1 MVDASENTTP
11 ISYPGRMAK
20 RAFTFGV
27 PLLLIVALSAALAVR
42 AFAAPTLGPLAWS
55 DEFSGPAGSPVG
67 SSWRAETGGSGWGNE
82 ELQTY
87 TAGTANAALDGA
99 GNLAVTARQERTGAQ
114 CWYGACDYT
123 SARLI
128 TSGQV
133 SQTYGHFEARI
144 KIPKGQGM
152 WPAFWLL
159 GDDVFTSGWPA
170 SGEIDVME
178 SVGQEP
184 GTVHGS
190 LHSPGHSGA
199 DSLHGS
205 QQLPD
210 GQALA
215 DDFHVYA
222 VDWQPNSV
230 SWSIDGETY
239 STKTRAD
246 VGDGPW
252 PFDHPF
258 FVIVNL
264 AVGGVWPG
272 APDAST
278 VFPQSMLVDYVRL
291 YEDPAHPSSTTSAA
305 PTATPM
311 SPPSPATAS
320 STSTAAAIRG
330 LGGRCVTLP
339 GPGTNGTPLELRDCD
354 GSSAQEWAFAADGTV
369 RALGLCMDVAAASRD
384 DGAVLQAAE
393 CTAGPA
399 QQFGIT
405 AGQDLVSSASDKCV
419 DVTGMSTANGARLQQ
434 WTCAGSQNQKF
445 WRA

>member
-1 MVDASENTTP
+1 
-11 ISYPGRMAK
+11 MAK
-20 RAFTFGV
+20 RLFTFGV
-27 PLLLIVALSAALAVR
+27 PLLLIVALSAVLAVR

-55 DEFSGPAGSPVG
+55 DEFSGPAGGSAG

-87 TAGTANAALDGA
+87 TTGTANAALDGA
-99 GNLAVTARQERTGAQ
+99 GHLALTARKERTGAQ

-128 TSGQV
+128 TSGQI

-159 GDDVFTSGWPA
+159 GDDVFTKGWPA

-178 SVGQEP
+178 NVGKEP

-190 LHSPGHSGA
+190 MHSPGHSGA

-205 QQLPD
+205 LRLPD
-210 GQALA
+210 GQALG
-215 DDFHVYA
+215 DDYHVYA
-222 VDWQPNSV
+222 VDWQPDSV
-230 SWSIDGETY
+230 KWSIDGKVY

-246 VGDGPW
+246 VGNGPW

-258 FVIVNL
+258 FVIINL
-264 AVGGVWPG
+264 AVGGTWPG
-272 APDAST
+272 SPDAST
-278 VFPQSMLVDYVRL
+278 VFPQSMLVDYVRV
-291 YEDPAHPSSTTSAA
+291 YQDPSHPS
-305 PTATPM
+305 P
-311 SPPSPATAS
+311 
-320 STSTAAAIRG
+320 STSTTTAPSSPTPSAAGSGTIRG

-339 GPGTNGTPLELRDCD
+339 APGTDGTQLQMRDCD
-354 GSSAQEWAFAADGTV
+354 GSSNQQWAFAPDGTV
-369 RALGLCMDVAAASRD
+369 RALGKCMDVAWGSWA
-384 DGAVLQAAE
+384 DGAVLQAAG

-399 QQFGIT
+399 QQFSVT
-405 AGQDLVSSASDKCV
+405 AGNDLVNTRSDKCV
-419 DVTGMSTANGARLQQ
+419 DVTDMSTANGARLQQ